1 MFFFYSWIWREL
13 PPILFLYTSGNNHR
27 MHHDPVIQSDVVC
40 AVSVR
45 VSKKYTGPF
54 SAEEQLL
61 YSDMQQ
67 AFI

>member
-1 MFFFYSWIWREL
+1 
-13 PPILFLYTSGNNHR
+13 

-40 AVSVR
+40 VVSVR
-45 VSKKYTGPF
+45 ASKKYTGPF
-54 SAEEQLL
+54 NAEEQLL

>member
-1 MFFFYSWIWREL
+1 
-13 PPILFLYTSGNNHR
+13 

>member
-1 MFFFYSWIWREL
+1 
-13 PPILFLYTSGNNHR
+13 

-40 AVSVR
+40 VVSVR

-67 AFI
+67 PFI